1 MITDHPPSSLPPI
14 PRPEDRRSG
23 ARYQMAT
30 VLGVA
35 SVGLYLFILA
45 FTTMRSEYTIWA
57 GYAFAP
63 VLFFVTV
70 PLLLRTLRKV
80 EPDEWI
86 HKVVVTALGVKLIA
100 SFVRFYVNEY
110 VLGQGDAHNYYN
122 EATDIAREFRQ
133 FVFGGPAFQELI
145 PKLSGTSFIRLLTS
159 GMYFITGA
167 TELGGYVLYSFL
179 SFWGLYLW
187 YRAYRIAMPDGL
199 HRRYA
204 LLVFFLPSM
213 VFWPSSIGKEAW
225 MITMLGLGSYGL
237 AKLLTQQRGAYLAL
251 VAAVAGMGVVR
262 PHVAAIFFAGV
273 GAAFVLRRTKGTGG
287 TGRKIFG
294 LLVLAAVAGV
304 LLNQLQ
310 SFFDFTDSSFSV
322 STVLDETSRRSSQGG
337 AQFTTARAT
346 SPAGF
351 PWAFITVLFRPFLVE
366 ATSPASLI
374 TAIEGTILLGLFLWN
389 MPRLVRLPKMMIAR
403 PYVGFAVIYTLIFAF
418 AFSAIGNF
426 GILTRQRTQ
435 LFPIAVIVLTA
446 PYNAGL
452 RTRSE
457 RMAAGGE
464 NRFDLD
470 QIEEPFRES
479 ESLSESDSASE
490 PIVTASSL
498 PVSR

>member
-1 MITDHPPSSLPPI
+1 MTAEHHSPSLPPI
-14 PRPEDRRSG
+14 PRPEDRGSD
-23 ARYQMAT
+23 ARYQIAV

-35 SVGLYLFILA
+35 SAGLYLFILA
-45 FTTMRSEYTIWA
+45 FATMRSEYTIWA

-63 VLFFVTV
+63 LLFFVTL
-70 PLLLRTLRKV
+70 PFLLRTLRKV

-86 HKVVVTALGVKLIA
+86 HKVVVAALGVKLIA

-122 EATDIAREFRQ
+122 EAADIADEFRQ

-251 VAAVAGMGVVR
+251 VGAIAGMGVVR

-273 GAAFVLRRTKGTGG
+273 GAAFVLRRTEGTGG

-310 SFFDFTDSSFSV
+310 SFFDFSDSFSV
-322 STVLDETSRRSSQGG
+322 SSVLDETSRRSSQGG
-337 AQFTTARAT
+337 AEFATARAT
-346 SPAGF
+346 SPAAF

-366 ATSPASLI
+366 ASSPASLI
-374 TAIEGTILLGLFLWN
+374 TAIEGTILLGMFLWN
-389 MPRLVRLPKMMIAR
+389 MPRLVRLPRVMIAR

-457 RMAAGGE
+457 RMAAGGA
-464 NRFDLD
+464 NRFEVD
-470 QIEEPFRES
+470 QTAEPSFE
-479 ESLSESDSASE
+479 LESDSASE
-490 PIVTASSL
+490 PIVVASSL